1 MRKVTEK
8 TFKAYAKEAVKQ
20 LNTLELFAALRFTAV
35 GVEISLYR
43 NGVEVGRISIQ
54 DNGWV
59 HAEDLAR
66 DDEFEIIP
74 EHDTMKDLFKA
85 VYITVNGLL
94 DNGWFIQEESEQVEE
109 VTDEPKQYFSV
120 TFEKN
125 GIYSANIAHAL
136 KKSDV
141 EAHYSK
147 YNNYVINEA
156 KGYEVEEAKRKHM
169 PIVEIESVKEEAEK
183 QEGRTIT
190 VTLHPEDE
198 EEEITITYE
207 DAKGFHHVVGQEALE
222 IEKSTDG
229 ISIDK
234 DHVYIV
240 IEFLDGSE
248 ATFRRSSVVRIAE
261 EGHVLLERDP
271 EPTPEEADREVTYT
285 DFKPEQD
292 YSEEEPKVEN
302 SKVKAVAQYLSNKI
316 TGWYENARIDYGVS
330 GKFLSCKAEGE
341 NGIRI
346 NWEENGKE
354 YTMVINWFTEYT
366 TEHLYNIW
374 MEQGVE
380 VEEVKPEP
388 NKITDVKAF
397 FDKLVR
403 SFDDAGFGTSCK
415 QLSKSEYSIHAIS
428 SPNGEVTITLNLN
441 TGYLWHSA
449 DVTVYSGT
457 DCIIID
463 YAKYSTE
470 ADFIKAITEKVIAS
484 KREKELE
491 KATKLFESTDSTD
504 NKVRKLR
511 KEFKQWELLRERKK
525 EADEAYEANYK
536 NKELEKAADE
546 AFKAAYKQY
555 NKIARMIAELIN
567 VDVLDAKWMLTSGK
581 ERVKKILGL

>member
-1 MRKVTEK
+1 MRTWKDETIKRELNRLAEGLQEVDKTIISYVRISMGNLSDTRTVTVYTDFAKDEWL
-8 TFKAYAKEAVKQ
+8 FKATFDFEV
-20 LNTLELFAALRFTAV
+20 NTITLECR
-35 GVEISLYR
+35 GVEPCT
-43 NGVEVGRISIQ
+43 NRISSLKRSVNTCIETF
-54 DNGWV
+54 NCTF
-59 HAEDLAR
+59 
-66 DDEFEIIP
+66 DEFEYYYGVP
-74 EHDTMKDLFKA
+74 YK
-85 VYITVNGLL
+85 
-94 DNGWFIQEESEQVEE
+94 
-109 VTDEPKQYFSV
+109 
-120 TFEKN
+120 
-125 GIYSANIAHAL
+125 
-136 KKSDV
+136 
-141 EAHYSK
+141 HYLPT
-147 YNNYVINEA
+147 A
-156 KGYEVEEAKRKHM
+156 
-169 PIVEIESVKEEAEK
+169 EAEEIAEQSVQ
-183 QEGRTIT
+183 QEGRTLT

-271 EPTPEEADREVTYT
+271 EPTPEEADREVTYI

-302 SKVKAVAQYLSNKI
+302 SKVKAAAQYLSNKI
-316 TGWYENARIDYGVS
+316 TGWYENARIDYGVN

-491 KATKLFESTDSTD
+491 KVTKFFKSTDSTS
-504 NKVRKLR
+504 NKVLKLR
-511 KEFKQWELLRERKK
+511 KEFKQWEVLQEREK

-546 AFKAAYKQY
+546 AFEVEYKQY
-555 NKIARMIAELIN
+555 DKIARMIAELIN
-567 VDVLDAKWMLTSGK
+567 VEVLTAKSMLTNGA

>member
-1 MRKVTEK
+1 MKTWKDETIKRELNRLAEGLQEVDKTIISYVRISMGNLSNTRTVTVYTDFAKNEWL
-8 TFKAYAKEAVKQ
+8 FKATFDFDV
-20 LNTLELFAALRFTAV
+20 NTMTLECR
-35 GVEISLYR
+35 GVEPCT
-43 NGVEVGRISIQ
+43 NRISSLKSSVNACIETF
-54 DNGWV
+54 NCTF
-59 HAEDLAR
+59 
-66 DDEFEIIP
+66 DEFEYYYGVP
-74 EHDTMKDLFKA
+74 YKHYLSTTKA
-85 VYITVNGLL
+85 ENV
-94 DNGWFIQEESEQVEE
+94 
-109 VTDEPKQYFSV
+109 
-120 TFEKN
+120 
-125 GIYSANIAHAL
+125 A
-136 KKSDV
+136 
-141 EAHYSK
+141 
-147 YNNYVINEA
+147 
-156 KGYEVEEAKRKHM
+156 
-169 PIVEIESVKEEAEK
+169 
-183 QEGRTIT
+183 
-190 VTLHPEDE
+190 
-198 EEEITITYE
+198 EEIA
-207 DAKGFHHVVGQEALE
+207 D
-222 IEKSTDG
+222 
-229 ISIDK
+229 
-234 DHVYIV
+234 
-240 IEFLDGSE
+240 
-248 ATFRRSSVVRIAE
+248 
-261 EGHVLLERDP
+261 
-271 EPTPEEADREVTYT
+271 EPTPEDADREVIYI

-302 SKVKAVAQYLSNKI
+302 SKVKAAAQYLSNKI

-536 NKELEKAADE
+536 NKELGKAADE
-546 AFKAAYKQY
+546 AFEAVYKQY
-555 NKIARMIAELIN
+555 SKIARMIAELIN

>member
-43 NGVEVGRISIQ
+43 NGVEVGHISIQ

-85 VYITVNGLL
+85 VYTTVNGLL
-94 DNGWFIQEESEQVEE
+94 DNGWFMQEEPEQVEE

-125 GIYSANIAHAL
+125 GIYSANIAHAI

-147 YNNYVINEA
+147 YSSYVISEA
-156 KGYEVEEAKRKHM
+156 EDYEVEEAKRKHM
-169 PIVEIESVKEEAEK
+169 PIVEIEPVKEEAEK
-183 QEGRTIT
+183 QEAMPLT

-198 EEEITITYE
+198 DEEITITYE
-207 DAKGFHHVVGQEALE
+207 DATGFHHAVGQEALE

-261 EGHVLLERDP
+261 GGHVLLERDP
-271 EPTPEEADREVTYT
+271 EPTPEEADREVTYI

-292 YSEEEPKVEN
+292 YEEERPPHAAFEQLRRDSIEPPK
-302 SKVKAVAQYLSNKI
+302 I
-316 TGWYENARIDYGVS
+316 W
-330 GKFLSCKAEGE
+330 SCKALKVQEILQKIYEGKTKTSGE
-341 NGIRI
+341 RLNA
-346 NWEENGKE
+346 
-354 YTMVINWFTEYT
+354 Y
-366 TEHLYNIW
+366 YNHCYKLILASIIFL
-374 MEQGVE
+374 
-380 VEEVKPEP
+380 PE
-388 NKITDVKAF
+388 
-397 FDKLVR
+397 
-403 SFDDAGFGTSCK
+403 CM
-415 QLSKSEYSIHAIS
+415 YH
-428 SPNGEVTITLNLN
+428 
-441 TGYLWHSA
+441 YL
-449 DVTVYSGT
+449 
-457 DCIIID
+457 
-463 YAKYSTE
+463 E
-470 ADFIKAITEKVIAS
+470 
-484 KREKELE
+484 
-491 KATKLFESTDSTD
+491 
-504 NKVRKLR
+504 RKLSN
-511 KEFKQWELLRERKK
+511 ERVITGVCPAVI
-525 EADEAYEANYK
+525 E
-536 NKELEKAADE
+536 E
-546 AFKAAYKQY
+546 AFGYK
-555 NKIARMIAELIN
+555 KTRR
-567 VDVLDAKWMLTSGK
+567 KWYWKL
-581 ERVKKILGL
+581 